1 MCGSAAAK
9 YERETGMLLSASA
22 GGSGLAAASGSRP
35 TWEKLTGTSP
45 GRSGI
50 EVQLRTPHTPQ
61 VVKDAA
67 VYLVRGPSDLLDYQ
81 GLATWVQAELQ
92 SHLDVLRASPDSL
105 LLLAVEQLRPD
116 PGSVDPAVEAVAAAR
131 AMNFAQ
137 LAGDEAPE
145 MDLAKLE
152 QLVGRVRDTNTK
164 DGGGGGLVVLNKLHS
179 RHSST
184 VALGI
189 KYVSRPN
196 PPEHPLAMIEPSLGN
211 LGWGGILSP

>member
-9 YERETGMLLSASA
+9 YERETGVLV
-22 GGSGLAAASGSRP
+22 GAAPGSRP
-35 TWEKLTGTSP
+35 PWEKLTSP

-50 EVQLRTPHTPQ
+50 EVQLRAPHTPQ

-67 VYLVRGPSDLLDYQ
+67 VYLVRGPSDLLHDHQ

-105 LLLAVEQLRPD
+105 LLLAVQLRPD
-116 PGSVDPAVEAVAAAR
+116 PGSVDPAVEAVACAR

-137 LAGDEAPE
+137 LAGDSAPE
-145 MDLAKLE
+145 MDLAELE
-152 QLVGRVRDTNTK
+152 QLVGRVRDNNNTK
-164 DGGGGGLVVLNKLHS
+164 DGGGGGLVVLNKLHN

-184 VALGI
+184 IALGI
-189 KYVSRPN
+189 KYVSRPH
-196 PPEHPLAMIEPSLGN
+196 PSDPLAMIEPSLG
-211 LGWGGILSP
+211 WGGILLSP